1 MGETDISRRLPSEE
15 GGSTG
20 DWTGASGGEYC
31 VPTSTVTFAGAIADD
46 DWVDVDQVR
55 LCGLV
60 ATAGERGTGRG
71 NAAAGGVLMVGCG
84 EVELRKRY
92 DPLWPRDCKTARG
105 DDEAMLAWRVGEG
118 VEVIISKSD

>member
-1 MGETDISRRLPSEE
+1 MDDAGVGCENEEGASARLKTICGSRAGSGGALGETDISRRLPSDE

-55 LCGLV
+55 LCELV
-60 ATAGERGTGRG
+60 ATAGERGAGRG

-92 DPLWPRDCKTARG
+92 DPL
-105 DDEAMLAWRVGEG
+105 
-118 VEVIISKSD
+118 